1 MFIYEAWHT
10 LDPEYYT
17 VETGNNLSYP
27 PHIHYCYEIIAVT
40 EGEMEITVDGHS
52 FALRPGQLAVIFPN
66 QLHSLNTPRHSAHRL
81 CIFSPEIVGW
91 YSKRTKNLVP
101 ERNLLETLPEQSYSL
116 FCGLENEESI
126 YSVKG
131 VLYLLFGE
139 IDRQIPMTDRKNSR
153 EQLSLIYKT
162 LDYIQQ
168 NSFSECSLKSLA
180 KSLQYDYAYLSKFFK
195 KTVGYTYCE
204 YLNMLRADHACYL
217 LRTGDGT
224 VLDISAQCGYSSLRT
239 FNRNF
244 RKYIGMTPQ
253 EYRKS
258 LSLDSAARKQ
268 TPCVIAQV
276 QQKRTIDKN
285 PLM

>member
-1 MFIYEAWHT
+1 MFIYESWHT

-17 VETGNNLSYP
+17 VETGNDLSYP

-40 EGEMEITVDGHS
+40 EGEMEITVDEHS
-52 FALRPGQLAVIFPN
+52 FSLHPGQLAVIFPN
-66 QLHSLNTPRHSAHRL
+66 QLHSLSTPEHSSHRL

-91 YSKRTKNLVP
+91 YSKRTKNLIP
-101 ERNLLETLPEQSYSL
+101 EKNLIENPSEQICEL
-116 FCGLENEESI
+116 FRELENGKNI

-139 IDRQIPMTDRKNSR
+139 IDRQISMTDRKSSR
-153 EQLSLIYKT
+153 EQSSLIYKI

-168 NSFSECSLKSLA
+168 NSFTECSLKSVA
-180 KSLQYDYAYLSKFFK
+180 GSLQYDYAYLSKFFK
-195 KTVGYTYCE
+195 KAVGYTFCE

-224 VLDISAQCGYSSLRT
+224 VLEISAQCGYSSLRT

-244 RKYIGMTPQ
+244 MKYIGMTPK

-258 LSLDSAARKQ
+258 LEKQSLS
-268 TPCVIAQV
+268 
-276 QQKRTIDKN
+276 
-285 PLM
+285 